1 MLTTQTKNSTS
12 LIPTVGA
19 PPTVAIGFN
28 QSRRTRRLQGST
40 RTAYAK
46 DIQLFLRF
54 GGAIPSDAK
63 TALRFVEIMRTRKI
77 APSTAYRRLMSVQ
90 RAHVDGKHLS
100 PTDDPAVRQALRVLA
115 TGVYPPK
122 SGSKPGASETDRTP
136 KRREPKSAAPLTRAL
151 LLNVLDSLGR
161 NPLDRRDRAILLVG
175 FMSGLKRQRL
185 VALNVEDVSFTDE
198 ALHLRIR
205 DDDGQVVKTLAV
217 NATGGDLLDAAAA
230 VRQYIEYSTLE
241 SGPLFRSFNRASEPT
256 NNRLAAAYVSVVV
269 KTRLQDVGVNAGAFS
284 AESLRRGRALESMPT
299 TAVSL

>member
-1 MLTTQTKNSTS
+1 MLTTQTPTNAS
-12 LIPTVGA
+12 LNPTVGVQ
-19 PPTVAIGFN
+19 PTVVTGFN

-54 GGAIPSDAK
+54 GGAVPCDVA
-63 TALRFVEIMRTRKI
+63 AVLHYLEVMRTRKI
-77 APSTAYRRLMSVQ
+77 APCTAYRRLMSIQ
-90 RAHVDGKHLS
+90 RAHVDSKHSS
-100 PTDDPAVRQALRVLA
+100 PTDDPAVRQALRLLA
-115 TGVYPPK
+115 TGVYPQK
-122 SGSKPGASETDRTP
+122 AGIKASAPTADKAP

-151 LLNVLDSLGR
+151 LLKVLDSLGR

-185 VALNVEDVSFTDE
+185 VALDVEDMSFTDE

-217 NATGGDLLDAAAA
+217 PATGGDLDAASA
-230 VRQYIEYSTLE
+230 VRQHIDHSAME

-256 NNRLAAAYVSVVV
+256 DKRLAAAYVSVVV
-269 KTRLQDVGVNAGAFS
+269 KTRLRDVGINAGAFS

-299 TAVSL
+299 STGSL